1 MRILSKATSSATS
14 SAAMADS
21 QTNDMSSSCSSVN
34 SAPQPDEKLP
44 AAPQPDENT
53 SSLALRLDA
62 AAANRIVKNSLSRD
76 QILPVLPPPP
86 AASASFNEMSRAPFR
101 YAVYDCGLVQE
112 VQLTIVHSLTEASVG
127 ITRFMSGM
135 YACHACTHTSH
146 VTHFCLITR
155 RTFFSQTSLD
165 STPN

>member
-1 MRILSKATSSATS
+1 
-14 SAAMADS
+14 
-21 QTNDMSSSCSSVN
+21 
-34 SAPQPDEKLP
+34 
-44 AAPQPDENT
+44 
-53 SSLALRLDA
+53 
-62 AAANRIVKNSLSRD
+62 
-76 QILPVLPPPP
+76 
-86 AASASFNEMSRAPFR
+86 MSRAPFR